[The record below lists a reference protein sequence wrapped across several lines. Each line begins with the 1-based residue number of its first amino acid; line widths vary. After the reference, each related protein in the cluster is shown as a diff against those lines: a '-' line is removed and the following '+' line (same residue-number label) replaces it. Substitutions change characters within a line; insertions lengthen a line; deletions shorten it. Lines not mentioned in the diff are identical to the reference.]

1 MAIVPSGTKRTM
13 IAQVFGR
20 NNEMGLGELSGMENV
35 SIPQQ
40 ETQPQIPPQTDQVTE
55 QKPQNIEQPQ
65 QEAENDLTSYM
76 VNKLQEMGY
85 PPRRLTEFED
95 KIVEE
100 KILPGEI
107 REVTVVIPDRY
118 YGSKKRISGKDM
130 AKMVKEIQAKFGL
143 NFTGADRKEK
153 KITMNFTSQAINTG
167 EEEVVGDYLDE
178 VYGTPS
184 NTTNKK
190 RRNAQT
196 MQEMLK
202 TGKSVLYEII
212 KKIGD
217 KNDSKK

>member
-167 EEEVVGDYLDE
+167 
-178 VYGTPS
+178 
-184 NTTNKK
+184 
-190 RRNAQT
+190 RR
-196 MQEMLK
+196 
-202 TGKSVLYEII
+202 SCW
-212 KKIGD
+212 
-217 KNDSKK
+217 